1 MTYKTEIEELPDNR
15 GWVGYLKNAKNIT
28 IYKTSNFCAK
38 ELAITAL
45 NSRIRMHNER
55 YETTIKEVPQV
66 SMFG

>member
-1 MTYKTEIEELPDNR
+1 MAYTTEIEELPDNR
-15 GWVGYLKNAKNIT
+15 GWVGRIKNEKNRE

-45 NSRIRMHNER
+45 NKFIRYHND
-55 YETTIKEVPQV
+55 TFGKNIPEVPQI